1 MNGLSLS
8 IFRKWENNSIRK
20 LRIIPRLLF
29 ESQAI
34 IDKKVKSA
42 YRSGIRNILAIF
54 CFLTLLQQIAAQPL
68 GYYNGTESKSGN
80 ELKKALNEIISHH
93 VDFSYSFSRNIINY
107 SDADP
112 SNPNNVILFYSQV
125 SRDAS
130 QYGTG
135 GDYINRE
142 HVWAKSHGGFTD
154 IRPMYTDVH
163 NLRPA
168 DASVNEDRSNKDFDN
183 VQPNGIQDSEATACW
198 YSDSAWEPGP
208 LTKGQVARILFYMD
222 TRYEGDNKEMDLKLV
237 DKLNTY
243 PLPEHGKLS
252 TLLEWNRQYPPSD
265 FERRRNERIFQIQ
278 QNRNPFI
285 DHPEFA
291 DLIWNSKSPD
301 RIQFANFNM
310 IPAYPNVG
318 DTTDITL
325 KILSETEPDSII
337 LSFGTSFDSEQNN
350 KSLTKDTGLWSAKIV
365 LNNFLPGEIAYF
377 HFKAFSE
384 NDTFNYRGSY
394 LIPEPVNKNE
404 MTPITSVQ
412 GQGVESPLI
421 GNTVTISGRVI
432 ANFDNNFYIQDN
444 SLTRGGINVY
454 GSMQTG
460 KVGDSVIVRGTVA
473 EYSTLTELS
482 GIEYF
487 YNYRDNKDIEPITI
501 NTSQINEDYEGMLVE
516 IKNVT
521 FDKQGATI
529 QNTNSSYS
537 FSDDFGSSNI
547 FVSSS
552 SRLVGK
558 PLPFVQTS
566 IVGVV
571 SQYQGNYQILPRDIM
586 DLAVT
591 TSTINTLAQNNPV
604 IIYPNPALET
614 VHILS
619 YGEIKSIHVFNI
631 NGVELMIKK
640 GDISS
645 FDISGLTPGIYIT
658 KIELAGNKS
667 YIRKFSKL

>member
-1 MNGLSLS
+1 MND
-8 IFRKWENNSIRK
+8 
-20 LRIIPRLLF
+20 LRIKIPLTFLSF
-29 ESQAI
+29 LSVI
-34 IDKKVKSA
+34 IV
-42 YRSGIRNILAIF
+42 N
-54 CFLTLLQQIAAQPL
+54 AQPI
-68 GYYNGTESKSGN
+68 GYYNGTEGKCG
-80 ELKKALNEIISHH
+80 EQLKTDLNGIISHH
-93 VDFSYSFSRNIINY
+93 VDFGYTFTKYILNY

-112 SNPNNVILFYSQV
+112 ANPNNVILFYSQT

-130 QYGTG
+130 LYGTG

-222 TRYEGDNKEMDLKLV
+222 TRYEGNNQEMDLKLV

-243 PLPEHGKLS
+243 PLSEHGKLS

-301 RIQFANFNM
+301 RLQFANFNM

-325 KILSETEPDSII
+325 KISSETEPDSVI
-337 LSFGTSFDSEQNN
+337 LSLGTSFDSEQNN
-350 KSLTKDTGLWSAKIV
+350 KSLTKDAGLWSAKIV

-394 LIPEPVNKNE
+394 LIPETISNNE
-404 MTPITSVQ
+404 ITPIPSVQ
-412 GQGVESPLI
+412 GQGTESPLI
-421 GNTVTISGRVI
+421 GNTVTISGRVV

-460 KVGDSVIVRGTVA
+460 KVGDSVIVRGTAA

-487 YNYRDNKDIEPITI
+487 YNYRNNQNIDPITI
-501 NTSQINEDYEGMLVE
+501 NTSQINEDYEGMLVK

-521 FDKQGATI
+521 FDNKGATI
-529 QNTNSSYS
+529 QNTNSTYS
-537 FSDDFGSSNI
+537 FSDEFGSSVI
-547 FVSSS
+547 FASSS

-558 PLPFVQTS
+558 PLPFGQTT
-566 IVGVV
+566 IIGVV
-571 SQYQGNYQILPRDIM
+571 SEYQGTYQILPRDIE
-586 DLAVT
+586 DLSVT
-591 TSTINTLAQNNPV
+591 TSTDKPLAQINPV
-604 IIYPNPALET
+604 LIYPNPASET

-619 YGEIKSIHVFNI
+619 YEEIKSVSVFNI
-631 NGVELMIKK
+631 NGVKLMMKK
-640 GDISS
+640 GDIST
-645 FDISGLTPGIYIT
+645 FDISGLSPGIYIT
-658 KIELAGNKS
+658 KIEFAGNKFS
-667 YIRKFSKL
+667 IRKFSKL